1 MLKEDIKI
9 IDSSKL
15 YKLCKYYCRIKKSFN
30 PLNKNKLN
38 EYLLHLKHH
47 IYFGGSNISDTDFEI
62 LNGLVNELIN
72 VLGDFNTK
80 SNSDISLTGK
90 LIEKLELKL
99 KDFDE
104 LNKLNQLN
112 NNSNQEEIE
121 KKNDEIKKKDN
132 MIEELN
138 KLNQLNNN
146 SNQEEIEKKNDEIK
160 KKDDIIEEL
169 NLKIKTYFN
178 ILTKIKEIVEKI
190 KQDKNTQSVLENEK
204 NKIISDIEKLN
215 KDLDNKSERIQSL
228 QNKLADNEK
237 NISDTDKTDNE
248 KILELNKKSETLKN
262 MIDRFE
268 TDSKNISSSIET
280 KQKQIEVLDEKI
292 KLATDT
298 NISDY
303 KTQISNID
311 YSDELSLIIG
321 SIFNS
326 LFETLYGKDIA
337 DKIIKNSI

>member
-1 MLKEDIKI
+1 M
-9 IDSSKL
+9 
-15 YKLCKYYCRIKKSFN
+15 
-30 PLNKNKLN
+30 
-38 EYLLHLKHH
+38 
-47 IYFGGSNISDTDFEI
+47 
-62 LNGLVNELIN
+62 VNELIN
-72 VLGDFNTK
+72 VIGDFNTK

-121 KKNDEIKKKDN
+121 KKNAEIKKKDDI
-132 MIEELN
+132 IEELN
-138 KLNQLNNN
+138 KSIQLNNN
-146 SNQEEIEKKNDEIK
+146 SNQEEIKKKDDEIK

-169 NLKIKTYFN
+169 DVKIKTYFN

-190 KQDKNTQSVLENEK
+190 KQDKNAQSVLENKK

-215 KDLDNKSERIQSL
+215 KDLANKSERIQSL

-248 KILELNKKSETLKN
+248 KILDLNKKSKTLKN
-262 MIDRFE
+262 MIGRFE
-268 TDSKNISSSIET
+268 LDAKNINLNIEG
-280 KQKQIEVLDEKI
+280 KQKEIEVLDEKI

-303 KTQISNID
+303 KTQISNIN
-311 YSDELSLIIG
+311 YSDELSLII
-321 SIFNS
+321 STIFKTI
-326 LFETLYGKDIA
+326 FEVLYGTDIA
-337 DKIIKNSI
+337 NQIIEKSI